1 MNKRYLLYIPI
12 LLLSSVLLV
21 GCTKKDIDYDSSK
34 IDIVGSDEKVEE
46 EKEKEPEE
54 EESKES
60 DDLGYLSN
68 PDEFTKAKQS
78 IGTLTES
85 EYTLESLQD
94 TQSNGYHSF
103 NFNISTTAEAP
114 SLPSFSVEPVLDKG
128 VYRVTIGNVVKDSSG
143 IAYQQSRAIDKGAIT
158 GIYRA
163 VTSVPKTAVYEI
175 GFLGSNTFKLDY
187 IETTP
192 SNWDISVK
200 VSYDL
205 KYSPPTIDFGSS
217 EFSSDEQT
225 ITGMES
231 SDGAKISTY
240 SYSVTGNTL
249 KFVFSVASGASN
261 PIPSVQA
268 KYEAENI
275 LEVKFPSLL
284 SDKVPTWGGSITLP
298 AGITVAVSRAGDTS
312 VYRFGGIGGLKPFK
326 LSASQ
331 SPNQVILEIETN

>member
-1 MNKRYLLYIPI
+1 MKKRYFLYISV

-21 GCTKKDIDYDSSK
+21 GCTKKDVDYDSSK

-46 EKEKEPEE
+46 EKKPEK
-54 EESKES
+54 EESKDS
-60 DDLGYLSN
+60 NDLGYLSN
-68 PDEFTKAKQS
+68 PDEFGKTKQS
-78 IGTLTES
+78 IGTQSEN

-103 NFNISTTAEAP
+103 NFNISTTAEVP
-114 SLPSFSVEPVLDKG
+114 SLPSFTVEPVLDKG
-128 VYRVTIGNVVKDSSG
+128 VYRVIIGNVVKDSSG

-175 GFLGSNTFKLDY
+175 GFLGNNAFKLDY
-187 IETTP
+187 TESTP
-192 SNWDISVK
+192 SSWDISVK

-205 KYSPPTIDFGSS
+205 KYSPPTVDFGST

-249 KFVFSVASGASN
+249 KFVFSVASGTSN
-261 PIPSVQA
+261 PIPTVEA
-268 KYEAENI
+268 KYDAENI

-284 SDKVPTWGGSITLP
+284 SDKIPSWGSSITLP
-298 AGITVAVSRAGDTS
+298 AGIAVSVSRAGETS
-312 VYRFGGIGGLKPFK
+312 VYRFGGIGAARPFK

-331 SPNQVILEIETN
+331 SPNQVILEIKTN